1 MAAMGKLRRIF
12 YVSRAEAGLDDATVK
27 DIVLRSQRSNRQRDV
42 TGVLAHSG
50 KYFAQVLEGTEDNLA
65 VLTGKIR
72 NDRRHAEVTVLSDET
87 ISKRDYAEWSMGF
100 LYDASLSD
108 EIEAALCGLARD
120 PHARHGD
127 LARRIFLH
135 ISDLARP

>member
-1 MAAMGKLRRIF
+1 MGHLRRIF
-12 YVSRAEAGLDDATVK
+12 YVSRAEAGLDDAKVK

-65 VLTGKIR
+65 VLAGKIR
-72 NDRRHAEVTVLSDET
+72 QDSRHTEVTVLSDEP
-87 ISKRDYAEWSMGF
+87 ILKRDYAEWSMGF

-108 EIEAALCGLARD
+108 EIEKSLSGALLQPSAQDGS
-120 PHARHGD
+120 
-127 LARRIFLH
+127 LARRIYLH
-135 ISDLARP
+135 VSDLARP